1 MFDEILKEV
10 KEKLTGHPEIT
21 GKLTPEEEDKLHN
34 EIATHVH
41 DTVQNQPAEGE
52 SQGGFLSNITENL
65 GSGNI
70 LTSAVAGGIL
80 GSIGSR
86 FGLSN
91 AVTGAIAASIPGLV
105 HKYLEKKSSATPAQG

>member
-21 GKLTPEEEDKLHN
+21 GKLTPEEEDTLHH

-41 DTVQNQPAEGE
+41 ETVQNQPAEAE
-52 SQGGFLSNITENL
+52 QEGGILSSITGNL
-65 GSGNI
+65 ASGNI

-105 HKYLEKKSSATPAQG
+105 KKYLEKKSSAAPAQG